1 MRKTTI
7 KKIKKIAEENLEVS
21 LNGCDNLKSSGVD
34 SLSLVVLLIKIEECF
49 GIVFDDDDLN
59 PETIKTL
66 NDVVALTEKYL

>member
-21 LNGCDNLKSSGVD
+21 LTGCDNLKSSGVD

>member
-21 LNGCDNLKSSGVD
+21 LNCCDNLKSSGVD